1 MGLNRIKGE
10 FSKCC
15 KTTTHR
21 SPKLA
26 GFKSYCDK
34 CRKECELIDLQARIL
49 VEQRNDKTFKV
60 TSMIPHRKIIN
71 VLITGEGEPFEISY
85 LEQEC
90 ELFY

>member
-1 MGLNRIKGE
+1 MALNRIKGE

-34 CRKECELIDLQARIL
+34 CSKKCEFIDLQARLL
-49 VEQRNDKTFKV
+49 VQQRKGEIFKV
-60 TSMIPHRKIIN
+60 VDMIPHRKIIN

-90 ELFY
+90 ELIY